1 MYQKHILDL
10 LRGSEALHY
19 SELQPDGV
27 ESSHFK
33 YHLDQLRHDGLVER
47 VNRGVYTLT
56 EKGKMAVDRLS
67 VGRINP
73 QQTPK
78 VITYTL
84 LQDGEAYYLQRKN
97 KEPFLGKLNMI
108 AGKVHLDE
116 RAYDAAQ
123 REVSEKTGLVATNL
137 EHKLIAQ
144 VRIHQNEQL
153 VSHFVAYVFTA
164 GFSGDAAQLEK
175 VMRAAIATLPDAAPD
190 LPALVRAIES
200 GESFVDLDLAI

>member
-10 LRGSEALHY
+10 LRGNQQLHY

-33 YHLDQLRHDGLVER
+33 YHLDQLRQDGLVER
-47 VNRGVYTLT
+47 IDRGVYALT

-67 VGRINP
+67 ADRINP
-73 QQTPK
+73 RQTPK

-84 LQDGEAYYLQRKN
+84 LQQDGVYYLQRKD

-116 RAYDAAQ
+116 RARDAAL
-123 REVSEKTGLVATNL
+123 REVDEKTDLIATDLV
-137 EHKLIAQ
+137 HKLVAQ

-153 VSHFVAYVFTA
+153 ISHFVAYVFVA
-164 GFSGDAAQLEK
+164 GFTGDAAQLEK
-175 VMRAAIATLPDAAPD
+175 VAHSEIGTLIDTAPD
-190 LPALVRAIES
+190 LIAIVNAIES
-200 GESFVDLDLAI
+200 GESFVDLDLTL